1 MTENVSPWS
10 QVGHV
15 LPDRR
20 YCLGYRCLQPLGGAE
35 GFGKAIVER
44 FTSEGYT
51 VVVVDINKVQGEAQ
65 AAKDGNLRYIC
76 GDVTLRETWEHVL
89 AVTRTDYGRLD
100 VVVNNAGQTLHR
112 SFLDTRLSVLGI
124 AYDPAVSETPT
135 KWGSSLTPISL
146 FILWTLPSMRE
157 SSMSMS
163 R

>member
-15 LPDRR
+15 LPDSR
-20 YCLGYRCLQPLGGAE
+20 YRLGYKCLQSLGGAE

-65 AAKDGNLRYIC
+65 AAKDGNLRYIH

-89 AVTRTDYGRLD
+89 SVTRIEYGRLD
-100 VVVNNAGQTLHR
+100 VVVNNAGQ
-112 SFLDTRLSVLGI
+112 
-124 AYDPAVSETPT
+124 AYTAHFWIRD
-135 KWGSSLTPISL
+135 
-146 FILWTLPSMRE
+146 
-157 SSMSMS
+157 
-163 R
+163 